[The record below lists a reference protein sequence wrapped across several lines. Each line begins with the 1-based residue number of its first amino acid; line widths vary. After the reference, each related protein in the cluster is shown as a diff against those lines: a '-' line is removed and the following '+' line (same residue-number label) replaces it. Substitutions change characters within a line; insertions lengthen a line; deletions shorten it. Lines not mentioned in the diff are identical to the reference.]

1 MRTRIYIYLV
11 ICLSFVFQSTIHAQD
26 YTEYAN
32 EVRRNVWLWDNP
44 DFTVRDIPAKY
55 SNESAVIIA
64 YHNDIQAN
72 GKRKIRFDM
81 STILSL
87 NKELYYTNIYRI
99 MIKIQDDNALN
110 TYSEINFR
118 EQQKEMGY
126 RISNKMRTVIGAR
139 IIKPDGEIK
148 DVDVDEAVNIT
159 EGKKDNVEYKK
170 LAISGLQK
178 GDILDYFIQDEMH
191 MDDENIPILNFPFIH
206 QYPMLSYSVHCEIGK
221 NLTTEYRSINGAPE
235 FSVLEN
241 KDNYILDARQEDI
254 KKAGNYIW
262 TRPFRQY
269 PIIRLSILHNESSNI
284 YKPNTARKKGLYKN
298 LSPGILLTDAFVSLS
313 DLGTLATNLWSDIR
327 KDIRRFKKNNPD
339 VDKKELTEFIY
350 NSWKFHLRNASY
362 LSSYAAMHILNS
374 FLHDQKIDSKIGFT
388 TSRNGPRKEDII
400 RFWEFDPIVAANNNT
415 QIFTYPYFFTVAGEY
430 NYIYEGEEAA
440 LMETKKGGYK
450 SSDNNPFEN
459 ITIPVTT
466 PQDNLYAVKTSANI
480 SDEDPSLLII
490 NRDMQIKRNA
500 KSPYQYLIL
509 LFEDVDNEKRQEI
522 GITQSLVEE
531 SEKSRRTRKYVDGY
545 QAQFEKDRKAQLDS
559 LKQEVYVY
567 HDIKPK
573 DVLDFSILGSGAT
586 QNKKDLAYSVKYSME
601 GFINR
606 AGTNIILDVGK
617 LLGSQVKPDDEDINR
632 DKDTYTPYP
641 RAYNNEIH
649 ITIPEG
655 YTIDKIDNLNK
666 KVENNCGHFISNS
679 SINGSMLTIHTS
691 KVYEN
696 SYEPLSNWKK
706 LLQIIDAANDFYGQS
721 IVLKKL

>member
-1 MRTRIYIYLV
+1 MRTQIYIYSV
-11 ICLSFVFQSTIHAQD
+11 ICLFFVFQNTIHAQN
-26 YTEYAN
+26 YTEYAS
-32 EVRRNVWLWDNP
+32 EVRKNVWQWDNP
-44 DFTVRDIPAKY
+44 DFNVRDIPAKY
-55 SNESAVIIA
+55 NNESAVILA

-72 GKRKIRFDM
+72 GKKKIRFDVN
-81 STILSL
+81 TILSL

-126 RISNKMRTVIGAR
+126 RISNKMRTVVGAR
-139 IIKPDGEIK
+139 IIKPSGEIK
-148 DVDVDEAVNIT
+148 DVNVDEAVNIT

-170 LAISGLQK
+170 LAIPGLQK

-191 MDDENIPILNFPFIH
+191 MDDENIPMLNFPFTH
-206 QYPMLSYSVHCEIGK
+206 HYPMLSYSVHCEIGK

-235 FSVLEN
+235 FTVSEN
-241 KDNYILDARQEDI
+241 EENYILDAKQGDI

-262 TRPFRQY
+262 TQPFRQY

-284 YKPNTARKKGLYKN
+284 YKPATARKKGLYAN
-298 LSPGILLTDAFVSLS
+298 PSPGTILTDAFTSLN
-313 DLGTLATNLWSDIR
+313 DLGIIPNNLSSDMT
-327 KDIRRFKKNNPD
+327 KDIKRFKKDNPN
-339 VDKKELTEFIY
+339 VDKKELTQFIY
-350 NSWKFHLRNASY
+350 NSWKFHLHNASY
-362 LSSYAAMHILNS
+362 LSSYTAMYILNS
-374 FLHDQKIDSKIGFT
+374 FLYDQKIESKIGFI
-388 TSRNGPRKEDII
+388 TSRNGPRKEDVIS
-400 RFWEFDPIVAANNNT
+400 FWEFDPIVTANNNS
-415 QIFTYPYFFTVAGEY
+415 QIFTYPSFFTVADEY

-440 LMETKKGGYK
+440 LIETKKGK
-450 SSDNNPFEN
+450 FKPSNNPFEN

-466 PQDNLYAVKTSANI
+466 PEDNLYAVKTSASI
-480 SDEDPSLLII
+480 SDEDPSVLVI

-500 KSPYQYLIL
+500 KFPYQYLIL

-531 SEKSRRTRKYVDGY
+531 SEKSRRTRKYADGY
-545 QAQFEKDRKAQLDS
+545 QAQFEKDRKSQLDS

-567 HDIKPK
+567 HDINPK
-573 DVLDFSILGSGAT
+573 EVLDFSVPSNGAT
-586 QNKKDLAYSVKYSME
+586 QNKKVLTYSVKYSME

-606 AGTNIILDVGK
+606 AGANIILDAGK

-632 DKDTYTPYP
+632 DIDTYTPYP
-641 RAYNNEIH
+641 RAYDNEIQ
-649 ITIPEG
+649 ITIPQG
-655 YTIDKIDNLNK
+655 YTIDNIDNLNK
-666 KVENNCGHFISNS
+666 KIENDCGRFVSNS
-679 SINGSMLTIHTS
+679 SINGSVLTIHTS

-696 SYEPLSNWKK
+696 SYEPLSSWNK